1 MVDLKALWHERTQ
14 VEQRYIIGGTA
25 LFAVLLLFFGAW
37 LPAMDRHRQLTVTV
51 DQLKEDVIWMR
62 GASSTLLRKGAGA
75 NRTLEETLQMVGR
88 PPMRRL
94 ASDKGGQDVVVRFKK
109 IRADRLFAWL
119 DTVRHDTLAVV
130 SKASIEALEDSGWV
144 SARLHFKEPR

>member
-62 GASSTLLRKGAGA
+62 GASSTLLRKDAGA
-75 NRTLEETLQMVGR
+75 NRTLEQTLQMVGR
-88 PPMRRL
+88 PPLRRL
-94 ASDKGGQDVVVRFKK
+94 ASGNDGQEMVVNFLPV
-109 IRADRLFAWL
+109 I
-119 DTVRHDTLAVV
+119 T
-130 SKASIEALEDSGWV
+130 
-144 SARLHFKEPR
+144 